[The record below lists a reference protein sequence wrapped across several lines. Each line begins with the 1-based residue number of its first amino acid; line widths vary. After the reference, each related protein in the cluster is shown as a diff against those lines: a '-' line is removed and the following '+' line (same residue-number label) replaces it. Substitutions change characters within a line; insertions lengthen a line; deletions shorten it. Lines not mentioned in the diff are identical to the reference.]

1 MIEKLK
7 EVTNTA
13 LVCNEIHRNSM
24 KKKFCCHCPKFSIA
38 RVAAHLPTQS
48 RLAATAGMMWWHLQP
63 TGKRPCLCC
72 CKYSVIDFALK
83 RWVKT
88 FNCLPSSGI
97 AFGTYCQ
104 MISSS
109 LNLDSKLNSD
119 QLGLKLEFWQPDQ
132 RVVKVLIAPNCQ
144 INSVVF
150 YRKMSNLLIR

>member
-1 MIEKLK
+1 
-7 EVTNTA
+7 
-13 LVCNEIHRNSM
+13 
-24 KKKFCCHCPKFSIA
+24 
-38 RVAAHLPTQS
+38 
-48 RLAATAGMMWWHLQP
+48 
-63 TGKRPCLCC
+63 
-72 CKYSVIDFALK
+72 
-83 RWVKT
+83 
-88 FNCLPSSGI
+88 
-97 AFGTYCQ
+97 